1 MDREDRAAAQYLLA
15 RERFNVRE
23 LVRAHPPEVTN
34 RNKKF
39 VFQLGCELIGRT
51 SLEMCAS
58 RWRAM
63 ALPTNFARP
72 PARVDL
78 VPGFFTYDS
87 TESDWHLNFADPYL
101 FVAYGGSLL
110 AQDELQT
117 AEHPALGSLREALEA
132 TLIPGFEPRT
142 CSNGQPTPIL
152 VRGVERCC
160 SIDTSQGLY
169 GNAFARASLSDIERA
184 TIPLDPPSISNILA
198 ISAPPG
204 GYGVYTREQIENVLV
219 TAYTGFRA
227 ARAESSGTLVIHT
240 GHWGCGAF
248 GGNRIQMALLQVA
261 AARLASVDRLVFH
274 FGDEAGRRPVEEAQA
289 LLPESGPPSAFIDSV
304 MGMNFEW
311 GVSDGN

>member
-1 MDREDRAAAQYLLA
+1 MERYLLA

-23 LVRAHPPEVTN
+23 LVLAHPPRVTD

-39 VFQLGCELIGRT
+39 VFGFGSKLIGR
-51 SLEMCAS
+51 SSQEISAS

-63 ALPTNFARP
+63 KLPTNFAEP
-72 PARVDL
+72 PARVEL

-87 TESDWHLNFADPYL
+87 AESDWHLNFADPYL

-117 AEHPALGSLREALEA
+117 AEHPALGSLHEALEA
-132 TLIPGFEPRT
+132 RNIPGFEPRT
-142 CSNGQPTPIL
+142 CADGQPTPVL

-160 SIDTSQGLY
+160 SIDTSKGLY
-169 GNAFARASLSDIERA
+169 GNAFARASLAEIERA
-184 TIPLDPPSISNILA
+184 THPLDPPSISNILA

-227 ARAESSGTLVIHT
+227 ARAESSGKLIIHT

-248 GGNRIQMALLQVA
+248 GGNRILMALLQA
-261 AARLASVDRLVFH
+261 AAACLASVDRLIFH
-274 FGDEAGRRPVEEAQA
+274 FGDAAGRSPVEKAQA
-289 LLPESGPPSAFIDSV
+289 LLPESGTTRDFIDAV
-304 MGMNFEW
+304 VAMNFEW

>member
-1 MDREDRAAAQYLLA
+1 MERYLLA

-23 LVRAHPPEVTN
+23 LVRAHAPRVTH

-39 VFQLGCELIGRT
+39 VFGLGSKLIGRT
-51 SLEMCAS
+51 SREITAS

-63 ALPTNFARP
+63 KLPAKFAG
-72 PARVDL
+72 PAARL
-78 VPGFFTYDS
+78 EPVPGFFTYGS
-87 TESDWHLNFADPYL
+87 AESDWHLNFADPYL

-110 AQDELQT
+110 AQDELQV
-117 AEHPALGSLREALEA
+117 AEHPALGSLLEALQA
-132 TLIPGFEPRT
+132 KRVPGFEPRT
-142 CSNGQPTPIL
+142 CEDGEPTPVL

-160 SIDTSQGLY
+160 FIDTSQGLY
-169 GNAFARASLSDIERA
+169 GNAFAEASLEEVERA
-184 TIPLDPPSISNILA
+184 TRPVDPPSISNILA

-227 ARAESSGTLVIHT
+227 AGEESGGRLVIHT

-248 GGNRIQMALLQVA
+248 GGNRILMSLLQAA

-274 FGDEAGRRPVEEAQA
+274 FGDAAGRAPVEKAQS
-289 LLPESGPPSAFIDSV
+289 LLPDGGTTRDFIDAV
-304 MGMNFEW
+304 LGMKFEW